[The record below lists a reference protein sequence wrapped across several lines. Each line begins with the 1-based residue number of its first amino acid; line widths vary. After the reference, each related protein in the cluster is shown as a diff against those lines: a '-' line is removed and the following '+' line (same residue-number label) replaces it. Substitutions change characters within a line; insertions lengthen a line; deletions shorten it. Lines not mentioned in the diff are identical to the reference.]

1 MNSQLW
7 IGLLSF
13 SPISEI
19 RGSLPYWASNPVIPF
34 WQALLIS
41 IFFNI
46 LPFFVVM
53 YFLNMILK
61 VFLRFQWF
69 QSLWDRLII
78 SARKKF
84 QKYEKWEQ
92 IGLAFFIGVPLPV
105 TGVWTGSLICFLMGW
120 TVKKSFPYVLLGL
133 LIASTIVSLVVLSG
147 RSLLSLF

>member
-19 RGSLPYWASNPVIPF
+19 RGSLLYWASNPVIPF

-61 VFLRFQWF
+61 VFWRFQWF

>member
-19 RGSLPYWASNPVIPF
+19 RGSLLYWASNPVIPF